1 MTQGDSYINARFSQI
16 VGPQIRLHACK
27 VLLSY
32 LDVAGSGHPI
42 SDKAVEFV
50 FHNVWLDEGAY
61 ADRIRAIENAARAAG
76 VSPWPWPWPSA
87 RPSEP
92 PVGPPAA

>member
-1 MTQGDSYINARFSQI
+1 MQGDSYIDARFSQI
-16 VGPQIRLHACK
+16 VGPQIRAHACK

-42 SDKAVEFV
+42 SDRAVEFV
-50 FHNVWLDEGAY
+50 FINVWRDEEGY
-61 ADRIRAIENAARAAG
+61 EDQVRAIEAEARRAG
-76 VSPWPWPWPSA
+76 VAPWPWPW
-87 RPSEP
+87 PSEP